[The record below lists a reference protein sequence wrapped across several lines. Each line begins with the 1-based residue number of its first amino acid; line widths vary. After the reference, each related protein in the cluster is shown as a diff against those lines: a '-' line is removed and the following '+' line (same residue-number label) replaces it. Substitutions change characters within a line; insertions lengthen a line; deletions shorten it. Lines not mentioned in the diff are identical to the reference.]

1 MRMKYK
7 ICIIIIL
14 LLSIAFLFSIAVG
27 IKFSEHF
34 GPEAKI
40 YKDFLPLEKKAMV
53 VARYNEDLSWLKQ
66 VPSTIKIFVYN
77 KGKDDIFDL
86 PANAELFKL
95 PNLGREANTY
105 LYHVTTH
112 YDSLKDFDR
121 IIFVQGDPF
130 DHGGTDINYFINGEP
145 EKNANIIGKCTYVS
159 ISEQSK
165 GLDSVQWDETK
176 WKYVEPSTQSLLDFF
191 KDPINYNYSSDNDVI
206 CVVFGA
212 NFAVYTSSILC
223 HDLSYH
229 ERVFSRFQK
238 PNPKEGHYM
247 ERCWNEWAH
256 CNNQNISYK
265 HFVLTIINKLIKN
278 FLKLINYVNE
288 KYTRICRWI
297 SIKIINYQGI

>member
-1 MRMKYK
+1 MSMKYK

-14 LLSIAFLFSIAVG
+14 LLSIAFLLLNTGGKRV
-27 IKFSEHF
+27 SEHSKT
-34 GPEAKI
+34 EDSI
-40 YKDFLPLEKKAMV
+40 YKDLHPQEKKAMV
-53 VARYNEDLSWLKQ
+53 VARYNEDLTWLKK
-66 VPSTIKIFVYN
+66 VPATIKIFVYN
-77 KGKDDIFDL
+77 KGKDDLVDL
-86 PANAELFKL
+86 PANTELFKL

-105 LYHVTTH
+105 LHHVTTNF
-112 YDSLKDFDR
+112 DSLAEFDR

-191 KDPINYNYSSDNDVI
+191 KDPINYNCSSDNDVI

-229 ERVFSRFQK
+229 QRILSRLQK

-247 ERCWNEWAH
+247 ERCWNEWAN
-256 CNNQNISYK
+256 CSNKNNTINIDQS
-265 HFVLTIINKLIKN
+265 TD
-278 FLKLINYVNE
+278 
-288 KYTRICRWI
+288 
-297 SIKIINYQGI
+297 